1 MSDQPTTHP
10 GFFETNRNSE
20 TVETCRAQSELS
32 ATPLL
37 DRVNSWLE
45 TWSPNCGAPRAVFE
59 GQFRVTLREIFDEIE
74 RRAEANMLKT
84 GKLEGMHYA
93 ALKDVR
99 RELSVTRSNVQA
111 LPQPGAAVVECR
123 KDKQNE

>member
-1 MSDQPTTHP
+1 MKNP
-10 GFFETNRNSE
+10 ETIE
-20 TVETCRAQSELS
+20 QTQERASGSSS
-32 ATPLL
+32 ATLL

-45 TWSPNCGAPRAVFE
+45 TWSPHCGAPRAVFE

-99 RELSVTRSNVQA
+99 RELSVTRSNGEVRH
-111 LPQPGAAVVECR
+111 GE
-123 KDKQNE
+123 

>member
-1 MSDQPTTHP
+1 MSKP
-10 GFFETNRNSE
+10 ETPNRVGS
-20 TVETCRAQSELS
+20 TD
-32 ATPLL
+32 LL

-45 TWSPNCGAPRAVFE
+45 TWSPHCGAPRAVFE

-99 RELSVTRSNVQA
+99 RELSATRSNSVISDTLA
-111 LPQPGAAVVECR
+111 KTHKANDV
-123 KDKQNE
+123 DKAT

>member
-1 MSDQPTTHP
+1 MQPKP
-10 GFFETNRNSE
+10 EANNPQR
-20 TVETCRAQSELS
+20 QSALPS
-32 ATPLL
+32 ATLL

-45 TWSPNCGAPRAVFE
+45 TWSPHCGAPRAVFE
-59 GQFRVTLREIFDEIE
+59 GQFRMTIREIFDEIE

-99 RELSVTRSNVQA
+99 RELSTNDFMSKPKTPNRV
-111 LPQPGAAVVECR
+111 C
-123 KDKQNE
+123 

>member
-1 MSDQPTTHP
+1 MKPETQSPHP
-10 GFFETNRNSE
+10 VGS
-20 TVETCRAQSELS
+20 S
-32 ATPLL
+32 AL

-45 TWSPNCGAPRAVFE
+45 TWSPHCGAPRAVFE
-59 GQFRVTLREIFDEIE
+59 GQFRVTIREIFDEIE

-99 RELSVTRSNVQA
+99 RELSVTRSNDRTHR
-111 LPQPGAAVVECR
+111 PPT
-123 KDKQNE
+123 

>member
-1 MSDQPTTHP
+1 MSAKNFCPTCQAWVYHYP
-10 GFFETNRNSE
+10 NDCPNLEE
-20 TVETCRAQSELS
+20 ESELS
-32 ATPLL
+32 ATTLL

-99 RELSVTRSNVQA
+99 RELSVTRSNDGA
-111 LPQPGAAVVECR
+111 DLQPRQKE
-123 KDKQNE
+123 

>member
-1 MSDQPTTHP
+1 MKPKPEANNPQRESALP
-10 GFFETNRNSE
+10 
-20 TVETCRAQSELS
+20 S
-32 ATPLL
+32 ATLL

-45 TWSPNCGAPRAVFE
+45 TWSPHCGAPRAVFE
-59 GQFRVTLREIFDEIE
+59 GQFRVTIREIFDEIE

-99 RELSVTRSNVQA
+99 RELSVTRSTTKLA
-111 LPQPGAAVVECR
+111 DGR
-123 KDKQNE
+123 KH